1 MKDDTTASI
10 EPNSMTEEEF
20 PKRNRAPQGREPA
33 AKPNPHEYFKHIER
47 LEVRFIIEN
56 LNKPFMPV
64 DSHGKTN
71 RVGRWERH
79 ESEYVKTG
87 DVKATIAFEEGTA
100 PADGNT
106 AELTDILID
115 HMWNFVREV
124 KRHG

>member
-1 MKDDTTASI
+1 MKDDAIASI
-10 EPNSMTEEEF
+10 EPKALTEEEI
-20 PKRNRAPQGREPA
+20 PKRNRVPQGRESDAEPT
-33 AKPNPHEYFKHIER
+33 PHEYFKHIER

-64 DSHGKTN
+64 DLREKINKDGLWKK
-71 RVGRWERH
+71 H
-79 ESEYVKTG
+79 EDEYVKSG

-106 AELTDILID
+106 EELTDILID

-124 KRHG
+124 KRYG